1 MGRCDLWLLSVAG
14 LVAQGARLLISSS
27 SFPQSELQM
36 SLLSGAK
43 ASLFEVQARDLCPG
57 KVPEDSGRTKLPHAQ
72 RHGTSLGHCPELE
85 LPTGHFDE
93 LICISRHF
101 AAQVLFLWYGVP

>member
-27 SFPQSELQM
+27 PFPQSEPQM
-36 SLLSGAK
+36 SLLSGVK

-57 KVPEDSGRTKLPHAQ
+57 MVPEDSSRSKPPRAQ
-72 RHGTSLGHCPELE
+72 RHGTSLGHRPELE
-85 LPTGHFDE
+85 LPTGHLDE